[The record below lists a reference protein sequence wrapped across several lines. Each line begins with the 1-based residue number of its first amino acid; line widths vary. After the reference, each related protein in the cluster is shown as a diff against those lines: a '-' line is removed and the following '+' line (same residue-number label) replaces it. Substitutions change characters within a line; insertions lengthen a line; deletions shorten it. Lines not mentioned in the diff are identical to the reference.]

1 MNGNRYRVGRR
12 ELLRSLAVSAFA
24 LARGGWA
31 RTLGLVVP
39 AVATA
44 DVPDAGKALRAAIV
58 YYSASGSTA
67 KVAMA
72 MHRGMREVVAT
83 DLLPL
88 KKADPK
94 TMAQYDLIA
103 IGGPIWY
110 FREPAN
116 LRLFVHQMPQL
127 PGRLCVPFCTHG
139 SEPMGF
145 FYSLNTILKK
155 RELTIIGWKDWYGS
169 VVHVLHMPKPYLT
182 DGHPDPIDLDEAEDF
197 GRRMAERAQ
206 RIRAG
211 ETNLIPPVPYGPDTD
226 DLWVNQRAPRRGGA
240 TPPGQPGAGPM
251 PVASAAT
258 AAAIGSFAPGGGEIG
273 VQAGGAA
280 PPGAPPGSPPGG
292 PEGGRGFGPEMMVPP
307 KEKLP
312 EFDMNKCV
320 YPRCDACEDGCP
332 VNAIDFSLAA
342 PGSASSGSDLIVKQ
356 ACVGCSLCERLC
368 IYDACTHESSHPK
381 TGHEIDMAKCV
392 YPECTLCVDNC
403 PMNAID
409 FSENPPL
416 FHKDCEGCDMCWS
429 VCPKDAISIP
439 NMDDT
444 HMKLLMTGPD
454 HPFVRALEHF
464 EKAGTFR
471 RLVPISEVGFDN
483 PIYKNPNAPRIVLDK
498 DGIATWCGEPCQSPL
513 DQG

>member
-1 MNGNRYRVGRR
+1 MGSSRYRVSRR
-12 ELLRSLAVSAFA
+12 ELLRSLAVTALA
-24 LARGGWA
+24 LARGGWTRA
-31 RTLGLVVP
+31 LGM
-39 AVATA
+39 VAPVA
-44 DVPDAGKALRAAIV
+44 AAAAVPDAGKALRAAVV

-72 MHRGMREVVAT
+72 MHRGMQQAVAT

-94 TMAQYDLIA
+94 KMAQYDLIA

-110 FREPAN
+110 FRETAN
-116 LRLFVHQMPQL
+116 LRLFAHQMPQL

-145 FYSLNTILKK
+145 FYSLGSILRK

-182 DGHPDPIDLDEAEDF
+182 DGHPDRIDLDEAEEF
-197 GRRMAERAQ
+197 GRQMAERAQ

-211 ETNLIPPVPYGPDTD
+211 ETNLIPRVPYGPDID
-226 DLWVNQRAPRRGGA
+226 DLWVDQHAPRRGGA
-240 TPPGQPGAGPM
+240 APMGPPGAGPM

-273 VQAGGAA
+273 VPVGGAA
-280 PPGAPPGSPPGG
+280 PGGPPPAAPPGSPEGG
-292 PEGGRGFGPEMMVPP
+292 PDFGPGMMGPMTVI
-307 KEKLP
+307 LP
-312 EFDMNKCV
+312 EFDMKKCV
-320 YPRCDACEDGCP
+320 YPRCTACEDGCP
-332 VNAIDFSLAA
+332 VGAIDFSVVA

-381 TGHEIDMAKCV
+381 TEHVIDMDKCV

-403 PMNAID
+403 PMNSID
-409 FSENPPL
+409 FSQNPPL

-429 VCPKDAISIP
+429 VCPKDAVSIT
-439 NMDDT
+439 NFDQT
-444 HMKLLMTGPD
+444 HKNLLMTGPN
-454 HPFVRALEHF
+454 HPFVRALEHY
-464 EKAGTFR
+464 EQEGTFR

-483 PIYKNPNAPRIVLDK
+483 PIYKNTNAPRIVLDE
-498 DGIATWCGEPCQSPL
+498 DGIATWCGEPCKSPL
-513 DQG
+513 EQG